1 MHFKR
6 NKDILTQQQSLLRNE
21 LHVVRKT
28 GFKLIKN
35 IFYEDKEMNALKW
48 NILYPDFI
56 QSAKQIEK
64 MEWNHDI
71 ERLWA
76 AQHEALFWRGFV
88 EQGLQNHDQACALLE
103 EAIEGIEQHS
113 LQKSMPRVYAM
124 AYLCLTRSRAEKQSP
139 KEKLRIYLEIAKN
152 ALCDMNNEKNGIQVS
167 PKDMIQVEWN
177 LQKGIVEVGMYQ
189 TEPQGKNE
197 KESDGFTNENAE
209 EYLNEAYRII
219 QNIQDKIS
227 KQNQENS
234 SSNRCK
240 NTPFIECW
248 LKRQQLTL
256 YTTYAALNKKR
267 FFQKVTCQTERGQ
280 GASNAINTDLFQDFV
295 KAMIFYC
302 YAAVIDGWKNTI
314 STGSMA
320 GLIHYCETNGLWVC
334 NSTISGCDYRYSFES
349 DPIWNENGPLKNV
362 WNTIMKSANSSEAR
376 NFPIQEKTISG
387 GDHNYCYHREYCKL
401 LLSIACQFNNAG
413 SEIKVFKYNLGE
425 RLMDGL
431 LDQTLMVDRY
441 NMFALS
447 LKASIRKKDK
457 HQRGG
462 EVELYPAMRQ
472 AALRKHFKVIGT
484 ILDEIKC
491 LNGIEQKKAFLNL
504 KLDFIDLYNAA
515 VDYMDKASAFRD
527 NNEDMNS
534 KEPIFLV
541 GHYTKLSVIPKLIV
555 ADSSGRFR
563 LQNVR
568 YLNDPSEG
576 KVMMQYIEKAWTNQE
591 EADKNNTKSNAKDE
605 LFRSLIKLY
614 QSEDRKDGNSPRH
627 SLRSS
632 IYLGCFSDRLD
643 QLNMWSRY
651 GDGGKGCC
659 LAIDAA
665 KTFDCSARTALENLS
680 IEEVD
685 HHYHLDQNHYPL
697 YRTIY
702 LPGDAQAAPL
712 SEIAAYNEQR
722 SEAPRKIS
730 ETACRE
736 HYRREELWW
745 SHQKR
750 LTKEFEKFVT
760 EVVKSLENLEKHYG
774 ELKGIIAA
782 LKSANLS
789 DDSESG
795 QNGSMEK
802 LKREIL
808 NTEMVIFD
816 LVRFLV
822 KDDRYRDEREYRVI
836 QYSHEPKVSRSV
848 SDGKG
853 ADSEVTKLY
862 VEIEKE
868 ISYKYVVLG
877 PLVQNFSAEAAY
889 LANLHR
895 IPNNSEERNDS
906 KEGIPVQQSM
916 IPYCI

>member
-1 MHFKR
+1 MSVQIIG
-6 NKDILTQQQSLLRNE
+6 DIITQQHHH
-21 LHVVRKT
+21 LHHEMQLVREM

-35 IFYEDKEMNALKW
+35 ICYEGKKMDTKEW
-48 NILYPDFI
+48 NKLYSDFI
-56 QSAKQIEK
+56 QLTKQIKK
-64 MEWNHDI
+64 MELNNDI
-71 ERLWA
+71 ECLWA

-88 EQGLQNHDQACALLE
+88 EQELQNHDQACALLE
-103 EAIEGIEQHS
+103 EAIEGIEKHS
-113 LQKSMPRVYAM
+113 LQKWMPRVYAM

-139 KEKLRIYLEIAKN
+139 KEKLRSYLEMAYN
-152 ALCDMNNEKNGIQVS
+152 ALCDMNDEGNGDYVYS
-167 PKDMIQVEWN
+167 KDMIQVEWN

-197 KESDGFTNENAE
+197 KEYHGDTSEQAE
-209 EYLNEAYRII
+209 PYLNKTYRLIQEI
-219 QNIQDKIS
+219 QNDIS
-227 KQNQENS
+227 DQNQQNS
-234 SSNRCK
+234 SNNNCK
-240 NTPFIECW
+240 NTTFIECW

-256 YTTYAALNKKR
+256 YTTYGALNKKR
-267 FFQKVTCQTERGQ
+267 FFQNVARQKEGNQ
-280 GASNAINTDLFQDFV
+280 GESQADCTDLFRDFV

-302 YAAVIDGWKNTI
+302 YAAVIDEWKNTI

-334 NSTISGCDYRYSFES
+334 NPTINGCDYRYSFES
-349 DPIWNENGPLKNV
+349 DPIWNEDGPLKFV
-362 WNTIMKSANSSEAR
+362 WNTIMKSANSSEER

-401 LLSIACQFNNAG
+401 LQSIACQFYNAG
-413 SEIKVFKYNLGE
+413 SEKNVFKYNLGE
-425 RLMDGL
+425 RLMESL

-447 LKASIRKKDK
+447 LKASIRKKDPY
-457 HQRGG
+457 QRGG

-484 ILDEIKC
+484 ILDEINC
-491 LNGIEQKKAFLNL
+491 LNEIDHKEAFLNL

-515 VDYMDKASAFRD
+515 VDYMDKASAFEGK
-527 NNEDMNS
+527 NGDMNP
-534 KEPIFLV
+534 KERKFLV

-555 ADSSGRFR
+555 ADGSGRFR

-576 KVMMQYIEKAWTNQE
+576 KVMMQYIKKAWTNQE
-591 EADKNNTKSNAKDE
+591 KADKNNTKHE
-605 LFRSLIKLY
+605 LFSSLIKLY
-614 QSEDRKDGNSPRH
+614 QSEDRKDDSSPRH

-632 IYLGCFSDRLD
+632 IYIGCFSDRLD

-665 KTFDCSARTALENLS
+665 ETFDCSARTALENLS

-685 HHYHLDQNHYPL
+685 NHYHLDQNHYPL

-712 SEIAAYNEQR
+712 SEIVAYNEQR

-730 ETACRE
+730 ETTCRE
-736 HYRREELWW
+736 HYRREALWW
-745 SHQKR
+745 GHQAR
-750 LTKEFEKFVT
+750 LTEEFEKFVT
-760 EVVKSLENLEKHYG
+760 EVVKSLKNMEKDYGYLE
-774 ELKGIIAA
+774 GIITA
-782 LKSANLS
+782 LKNANS
-789 DDSESG
+789 TEDSESG